1 MIQQN
6 TPTKELIEVIQEI
19 SHKFTVGFPF
29 NPNPTAF
36 MHICLKELSQSEDA
50 IVTQLTN
57 QKLGTLPLSPG
68 STPTLFLITGIP
80 AVP

>member
-1 MIQQN
+1 MCS
-6 TPTKELIEVIQEI
+6 I
-19 SHKFTVGFPF
+19 STSSQSSLYQVVLYFRIF

>member
-1 MIQQN
+1 MSSFKFILN
-6 TPTKELIEVIQEI
+6 PTNWFKVQLLVL
-19 SHKFTVGFPF
+19 

>member
-1 MIQQN
+1 MVPKI
-6 TPTKELIEVIQEI
+6 
-19 SHKFTVGFPF
+19 GFLVF